1 MNTRHETPMR
11 ANDVK
16 PFVAVHPGELLKDEI
31 EFRGLSQRA
40 LARRIGVSAS
50 VLNEVLNCKR
60 ALNTE
65 MAMML
70 EAAIGVEA
78 APLLAMQN
86 EYNMLQA
93 ERDETFMAKLRQIS
107 RVAAAL

>member
-50 VLNEVLNCKR
+50 VLNE
-60 ALNTE
+60 
-65 MAMML
+65 
-70 EAAIGVEA
+70 GVEA